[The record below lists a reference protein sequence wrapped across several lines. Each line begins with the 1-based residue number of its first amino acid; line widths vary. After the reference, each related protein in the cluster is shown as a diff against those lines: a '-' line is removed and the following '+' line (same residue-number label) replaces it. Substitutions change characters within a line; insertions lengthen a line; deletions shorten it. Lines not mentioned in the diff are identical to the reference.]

1 MKIRTDQRLR
11 RFNLQC
17 RHLTSRGGRAGAS
30 ILAVIP
36 ALVNLTA
43 LPAVVGLAA
52 ALGLL
57 VGIQEATA
65 AVQALDLAGATRRRC
80 KRKGDFVISASEW
93 FEHSPDHRGELSR
106 KTTHPTQDTEQ

>member
-17 RHLTSRGGRAGAS
+17 HHLTSRGGRAGAS

-43 LPAVVGLAA
+43 LPAVVGLAT

-65 AVQALDLAGATRRRC
+65 AVQTLDLAGATRRRC
-80 KRKGDFVISASEW
+80 KRKGDFVISARER
-93 FEHSPDHRGELSR
+93 FQHSPDHW
-106 KTTHPTQDTEQ
+106 

>member
-17 RHLTSRGGRAGAS
+17 HHLTSRGGRAGAS

-65 AVQALDLAGATRRRC
+65 AVQTLDLAGATRRRC

-93 FEHSPDHRGELSR
+93 FEQSPDHW
-106 KTTHPTQDTEQ
+106 